1 MGSQYIFKRRLF
13 HDYRNIVLIEG
24 LNGLQ
29 IGFLGGAREVGRMG
43 ITVKS
48 KKTQYLMDYGVML
61 GREPGFPMHIPP
73 KDVDALILTHSHL
86 DHSGALP
93 IFYIEGTRPLYT
105 NILNLELTQLLIQDF
120 IHLSGYYLPFEY
132 IELRTMMRSS
142 KHLDYGVSQKVGDMS
157 FHLLNAG
164 HTPGSS
170 SVIVEAEGKRILF
183 TGDYNLEDTKL
194 LQGAST
200 DYGDLDAVI
209 TESTYA
215 SEDHQPRL
223 EVEKKFVDA
232 CTEVVEKGGIVL
244 IPAFG
249 VGRAQEIACTLAA
262 YRFEHPII
270 FDGMAREASRVMMNN
285 KEFLRDPKLFTDAMH
300 SVEWV
305 EGWRDR
311 RRALRNPGVVI
322 SPAGMLKGGPSQ
334 FYISKVGKKANNAVF
349 LVSYQ
354 IPGTPGKELLD
365 KGICTIDGKVRKI
378 KAKVQ
383 HFDFSSHSGA
393 TQLRAVLKGV
403 SGKPKIFAVHGE
415 EANCELLAKWA
426 KSELGLDA
434 VAPKTGQTCEI

>member
-1 MGSQYIFKRRLF
+1 M
-13 HDYRNIVLIEG
+13 
-24 LNGLQ
+24 Q
-29 IGFLGGAREVGRMG
+29 IGFLGGAREVGRIG

-48 KKTQYLMDYGVML
+48 KKTQYLLDYGVML
-61 GREPGFPMHIPP
+61 GREPGFPMHVPP

-93 IFYIEGTRPLYT
+93 IFYIEGKRPLYT

-132 IELRTMMRSS
+132 IELRTMMRNS
-142 KHLDYGVSQKVGDMS
+142 KHLDYGVSEKVGGMS
-157 FHLLNAG
+157 FQLVNAG

-183 TGDYNLEDTKL
+183 TGDFNLEDTKL
-194 LQGAST
+194 LKGANV

-215 SEDHQPRL
+215 SEDHAPRL
-223 EVEKKFVDA
+223 EVEKNFVDS

-249 VGRAQEIACTLAA
+249 VGRAQEIACTLAS
-262 YRFEHPII
+262 YRFEHPVI

-285 KEFLRDPKLFTDAMH
+285 KEFLRDPKLFTEAMH

-354 IPGTPGKELLD
+354 IPGTPGKELME

-383 HFDFSSHSGA
+383 HFDFSSHCGA
-393 TQLRAVLKGV
+393 TQLRESLKRIG
-403 SGKPKIFAVHGE
+403 GKPKVFAVHGE

-426 KSELGLDA
+426 NSELGLDA
-434 VAPKTGQTCEI
+434 VAPRTGETYQI